1 MKISS
6 GLLSAPCGLAF
17 LSFTALAAGQETET
31 LAPVVVT
38 ASRIEESVLDSANSV
53 SELTS
58 EDFTKN
64 GSRTLPEALGEL
76 PGVMVQ
82 KTAHGHGSP
91 YIRGFTA
98 FRNLLLVD
106 GIRFNSSIFR
116 EGPNQYWNTIDP
128 YSSDRMELVYGP
140 GSTLY
145 GSDAIGSTLNLF
157 SKSSDFR
164 NQDHGE
170 FYQRGSVLYRFDAA
184 SESHV
189 GRLEQEIGEGGKYG
203 LHLGI

>member
-6 GLLSAPCGLAF
+6 GLLFAPCGLAF
-17 LSFTALAAGQETET
+17 LSFTSLAAGQETET

-91 YIRGFTA
+91 YIRFLTF
-98 FRNLLLVD
+98 FRNLLLFD
-106 GIRFNSSIFR
+106 GIRFKNSIFR
-116 EGPNQYWNTIDP
+116 
-128 YSSDRMELVYGP
+128 
-140 GSTLY
+140 
-145 GSDAIGSTLNLF
+145 
-157 SKSSDFR
+157 
-164 NQDHGE
+164 
-170 FYQRGSVLYRFDAA
+170 
-184 SESHV
+184 
-189 GRLEQEIGEGGKYG
+189 
-203 LHLGI
+203 